1 MAKRIATIAGA
12 VLLVAGVGVAILHY
26 VMEGSLTDSYITLA
40 IAAVLLI
47 IGWTL
52 FDRGT
57 GISRRRRENGDDSR
71 DQ

>member
-47 IGWTL
+47 VGWTL
-52 FDRGT
+52 FDRGA
-57 GISRRRRENGDDSR
+57 GISRHRGEDDDSR